1 MDGQVKLEKRYEMN
15 VTLSQL
21 LMFTGRKCLIA
32 GVNQPRKPGSLM
44 IIPYPFSNEKPAE
57 LQVHSM
63 EITKMVINFEH
74 TFMFTASEDG
84 SFAYL
89 SIKDEDHKRK
99 RDHFP
104 VVHLT
109 E

>member
-1 MDGQVKLEKRYEMN
+1 
-15 VTLSQL
+15 
-21 LMFTGRKCLIA
+21 MFTGRKCLIA

-57 LQVHSM
+57 LQVHGM
-63 EITKMVINFEH
+63 PITKMQLNFEH
-74 TFMFTASEDG
+74 TSMFTASEDG

-99 RDHFP
+99 RDHCP
-104 VVHLT
+104 IVHLT